1 MDGLAGVGLTQA
13 EKDLPTDPR
22 HSEQDCDVLFVDF
35 FYNNARNKVE

>member
-22 HSEQDCDVLFVDF
+22 HRKEACDVLFVDF
-35 FYNNARNKVE
+35 FYTNVKNKYE